1 VLSTYSYSCEKTLFR
16 HNRPDKANLSTTSP
30 TMVHTPRPHLPGSR
44 PKATL
49 EIIPDSQFIVFNGT
63 EHEATPVKLTGVVR
77 FTAPEAMS
85 ILKPKV
91 RLEGKRKISWWFMGG
106 MSAGEV
112 VDKRVFWNQEHKM
125 GIDSTHKVKA
135 GVIEWPFEFE
145 LDPSMPESVEGLRE
159 TFIVY
164 HLHASVSRPGW
175 NAKDIVAQEHI
186 RIVRTLGQDSM
197 EMTRSRVNADIWANK
212 ISYSISIPSD
222 AIVFGTSITADV
234 ELSPIKKGIRL
245 GKVELRLMETVVKRI
260 QASEVPDVRG
270 DRSKS
275 EESEVAKFDM
285 EFPEHSRLTYEDETV
300 DNPTMADEM
309 YRFKATLPLP
319 KSLNQCRQDVDTH
332 QINVTHRFKLMVN
345 IHNPEGHV
353 SQLVCRLPVKLFI
366 SPNLPVDESN
376 EVCGNISG
384 ITDAE
389 INTAE
394 TSVVAPPEY
403 GRHQLD
409 QIFSGIDPAGYIT
422 RAGSGSATPSGIYAG
437 SRRGSSDNIASLNGV
452 IDGHASPPALLGTSP
467 IPHHHGSALPSILHS
482 RLADLQ
488 ERGPSHF
495 QRQASNLSNQHS
507 PSGGNSPGPGD
518 AHSPLSRSIPNSQP
532 GSYFASIGHSPGHS
546 EPLSR
551 RTSDEDH
558 TSDIHQSDYDVNNL
572 SRVPSYGAAIRHS
585 GAMTPFTEGPPSYLD
600 ATSRPPSPQPGSL
613 SPAFQLQRPGAAHI
627 RGTPPTSAPSGLSSA
642 FASLNMN
649 SLQNG
654 GIGSSGSPPAR
665 QNVGRSPS
673 LTEDEA
679 RLRMLRA
686 RT

>member
-1 VLSTYSYSCEKTLFR
+1 
-16 HNRPDKANLSTTSP
+16 
-30 TMVHTPRPHLPGSR
+30 MVHTPRPHIGSSK

-49 EIIPDSQFIVFNGT
+49 EILPDSQFIVFNGS
-63 EHEATPVKLTGVVR
+63 EHEAQTVKLTGTVR

-125 GIDSTHKVKA
+125 GIESTHKVKA

-260 QASEVPDVRG
+260 QASEVPDIRG

-275 EESEVAKFDM
+275 EETEVAKTDM
-285 EFPEHSRLTYEDETV
+285 EFPEHSRVTYEDETV
-300 DNPTMADEM
+300 DNPMMADEM
-309 YRFKATLPLP
+309 YRFQATLPLP
-319 KSLNQCRQDVDTH
+319 KSLNQCRQDVDSH

-376 EVCGNISG
+376 EVRGTINGIS
-384 ITDAE
+384 DAE
-389 INTAE
+389 INTNE
-394 TSVVAPPEY
+394 TSLTAPPEY

-422 RAGSGSATPSGIYAG
+422 RAGSGSATPAGIYAG
-437 SRRGSSDNIASLNGV
+437 SRRGSHDNIASLNGV
-452 IDGHASPPALLGTSP
+452 VDGHTSPPGPSGASSP
-467 IPHHHGSALPSILHS
+467 HNHGSALPSILHS

-488 ERGPSHF
+488 ERGPSNF
-495 QRQASNLSNQHS
+495 QYQQSNLSNRHS
-507 PSGGNSPGPGD
+507 PSGGTSPAPLD
-518 AHSPLSRSIPNSQP
+518 APSPLSRSIPNSHP
-532 GSYFASIGHSPGHS
+532 GSYFASVGQSPNHSA
-546 EPLSR
+546 PLSR
-551 RTSDEDH
+551 RASDDDH
-558 TSDIHQSDYDVNNL
+558 ADQIHQSDYDVNNL
-572 SRVPSYGAAIRHS
+572 SRVPSYGAALRTS
-585 GAMTPFTEGPPSYLD
+585 GTMTPYTEGPPSYLD
-600 ATSRPPSPQPGSL
+600 ATSRPPSPQPGGGAGGAQL
-613 SPAFQLQRPGAAHI
+613 APPFQLQRPGQAHV
-627 RGTPPTSAPSGLSSA
+627 RGAPPPTSAPAVAFAGLSMSP
-642 FASLNMN
+642 
-649 SLQNG
+649 LQG
-654 GIGSSGSPPAR
+654 AGVGSPPAR
-665 QNVGRSPS
+665 SGSG
-673 LTEDEA
+673 TEEDA